1 MTMRNPLRASAI
13 AALVLSILAAASNRA
28 DPQAESRDGWVEE
41 PSTHSLNADGAH
53 GRAYLDSASVYRGN
67 DGLVYFNESAD
78 VTRAE
83 DIGKVGLMK
92 DAYDCARNLKY
103 MCVEA
108 GNWRNDTKSTVDAA
122 HDPAFQVY
130 RKYLCG
136 DANGAAA
143 SSADSSK
150 SSAR

>member
-1 MTMRNPLRASAI
+1 MRNRFRGTALAAI
-13 AALVLSILAAASNRA
+13 AIAMFAPPSHHAEAQV
-28 DPQAESRDGWVEE
+28 ESRDGWVEE
-41 PSTHSLNADGAH
+41 PATRSLNVDGAH

-78 VTRAE
+78 VTRPE
-83 DIGKVGLMK
+83 DIGRVGLMK
-92 DAYDCARNLKY
+92 DAYDCAKNLKY

-108 GNWRNDTKSTVDAA
+108 GNWRNDTKSTIDAA

-136 DANGAAA
+136 DANPVAA

-150 SSAR
+150 SGAR

>member
-1 MTMRNPLRASAI
+1 MRVRNRCRAMTAAI
-13 AALVLSILAAASNRA
+13 VLSTFAAASSGA
-28 DPQAESRDGWVEE
+28 GAQAEGRDGWIEE
-41 PSTHSLNADGAH
+41 PATHSLNVDGAH
-53 GRAYLDSASVYRGN
+53 GRAYLDTASVYRGN

-78 VTRAE
+78 VTRSE

-136 DANGAAA
+136 DANAAPN
-143 SSADSSK
+143 SSADISK
-150 SSAR
+150 SGAR

>member
-1 MTMRNPLRASAI
+1 MRNRRRATI
-13 AALVLSILAAASNRA
+13 AAFAILIVGAVSNRA
-28 DPQAESRDGWVEE
+28 DAQVESRDGWVEE
-41 PSTHSLNADGAH
+41 PATRSLNVDGAH
-53 GRAYLDSASVYRGN
+53 GRAYLDAASVYRGN

-78 VTRAE
+78 VTRSE

-92 DAYDCARNLKY
+92 DAYDCAKNLKY

-136 DANGAAA
+136 DANAAA
-143 SSADSSK
+143 DNSADISK
-150 SSAR
+150 SGAH

>member
-1 MTMRNPLRASAI
+1 MRNRCRGIAL
-13 AALVLSILAAASNRA
+13 AALAISLFAAMSSRA
-28 DPQAESRDGWVEE
+28 DAQAESRDGWVEE
-41 PSTHSLNADGAH
+41 PATRSLNVAGAH

-78 VTRAE
+78 VTRPE

-92 DAYDCARNLKY
+92 DAYDCAKNLKY

-136 DANGAAA
+136 DANSAADD
-143 SSADSSK
+143 SADISK
-150 SSAR
+150 SGAR

>member
-1 MTMRNPLRASAI
+1 
-13 AALVLSILAAASNRA
+13 
-28 DPQAESRDGWVEE
+28 
-41 PSTHSLNADGAH
+41 
-53 GRAYLDSASVYRGN
+53 AYLDSASVYRGN

-122 HDPAFQVY
+122 KDPALQVY

-136 DANGAAA
+136 DASPVADGR
-143 SSADSSK
+143 ADSSK
-150 SSAR
+150 SGAR